1 MKHQETITGNEPG
14 CDIWMLFDWA
24 VHGYVGAVL
33 TDTNNFLEIGKL
45 YNVHQSLVKLT
56 LVGKTIVWSG
66 TRRWNAQITEQLQMN
81 WVHLSLLSF
90 VRLCNGKKK
99 KTTTTPAFVK
109 ENQSAWNMKRKK
121 ECSFIIFF
129 SFGCGLMGNSL
140 TQGFQKQQ
148 STTVAQLT
156 SRWHAWLY
164 ACMWTVMVMPRG

>member
-14 CDIWMLFDWA
+14 CDIWMLFDWG

-90 VRLCNGKKK
+90 VRLRNGKKK
-99 KTTTTPAFVK
+99 KQQHLHLSKKTKVPGTYS
-109 ENQSAWNMKRKK
+109 EKRNVHL
-121 ECSFIIFF
+121 SF
-129 SFGCGLMGNSL
+129 SR
-140 TQGFQKQQ
+140 Q

-164 ACMWTVMVMPRG
+164 ACMWTVMVIPRG